1 MAEFGSVTA
10 FSHNRQYPGTCS
22 SSGTGFVDLV
32 LVISKTSQSQN
43 APTRIKGD
51 GMHSFY
57 LFHTVIALRVWIDK
71 SGGCVDLDRT
81 VSVGVGL
88 SGQHCT
94 RPLHAVQSV

>member
-1 MAEFGSVTA
+1 MAK
-10 FSHNRQYPGTCS
+10 RQYPGTCS

-51 GMHSFY
+51 GMQFSFLNFY
-57 LFHTVIALRVWIDK
+57 LFHTVIALSVWIDG

-81 VSVGVGL
+81 VSVGLGL
-88 SGQHCT
+88 SVSTVPDLCT
-94 RPLHAVQSV
+94 LFNMYDI